1 MRLAQLLDEPAV
13 EAGGVGLRRL
23 LYQVREGAEHGAV
36 GDGRGLD
43 RHGEAISG
51 GDELALPR
59 ELQLDVIG
67 FFHPVIDDRGD
78 AVLGEGRGRPLRV
91 VQRRATDEAAR
102 GGRSDQRRG
111 RLGCGSGLEGGLRD
125 GRAAGEPERAHYRGG
140 AEQGTCADGG
150 EPGLRVEGLG
160 RHGEAEAPHGRRS
173 QHLGF
178 GWRGSPAVMLA
189 LSVPVRRQ
197 ERLGWRQNTRW
208 RPCAQFCDR
217 FFFAFGALG

>member
-1 MRLAQLLDEPAV
+1 M
-13 EAGGVGLRRL
+13 

-125 GRAAGEPERAHYRGG
+125 GRAAGEPERAHDRGG
-140 AEQGTCADGG
+140 AEQGTRSDGR
-150 EPGLRVEGLG
+150 EPSLRVEGL
-160 RHGEAEAPHGRRS
+160 RRDGEAEAPHGRRS
-173 QHLGF
+173 QH
-178 GWRGSPAVMLA
+178 RGYGVTWLTSSYAG
-189 LSVPVRRQ
+189 PVCPGAASGTPRLRQ
-197 ERLGWRQNTRW
+197 DEGW
-208 RPCAQFCDR
+208 RPCAQFCGR
-217 FFFAFGALG
+217 FFSFELLA